1 MAEYK
6 WPEEGKRTHIGK
18 RISRLDGPDKVSGR
32 AKYTF
37 DLNRPGMLFGK
48 VLRSPHAH
56 AKIVS
61 IDLSGA
67 EKLIGKNNI
76 KIIQGPGTEIQW
88 AGDEILVVAA
98 KTEGL
103 AEDAVRAI
111 KVTYEK
117 LPHLVNEQNWDAIP
131 EASRRKPSE
140 NVAGDPAKAFQ
151 AAEVILEGTYG
162 NEVITH
168 CCLESHGLV
177 AEWEDDNH
185 LLVHQSTQSVSANGG
200 EFARALQLPAGNVR
214 IKMEH
219 IGGGFG
225 SKFPVD
231 RWGLE
236 AAKLSKQVGGKPIKL
251 MLERDAE
258 LMVAGSRPSA
268 FAKVKLGAKKDGTL
282 VAWESQAWG
291 SGGVGNF
298 SFANQ
303 LPYVMKIA
311 DRKEVFSVIPTNT
324 GPQRAWRAPNHPQA
338 CLITMAAFED
348 MAARLNMDPLDF
360 FMKNIALTGARANV
374 YRDEFMKAAELIE
387 WKKLWRP
394 RGEGAVGSTKTIK
407 RGLGLSLHTWGGGGH
422 ASDCDLTVHPDGSV
436 EVKMGTQ
443 DLGVGTR
450 TVLAIVAA
458 DTFAIPLNMVK
469 IHIGDNRYPVSGG
482 SGGSTTVGGISAS
495 TRRASVD
502 ALNVLLEKVAPMMN
516 TTPDKLEA
524 VGGKIQEI
532 GKPANAMTWKQAC
545 AKLGTQPLTTR
556 GKNPGK
562 ETLTTGGVGGVQ
574 MADVSVDIETG
585 VVKMNNFVAVQD
597 CGLIIDMKTCESQV
611 FGAMIMGVTYAL
623 YEERVM
629 DDQTGKMLNAN
640 MEFYRLAGLRDI
652 GNFKVHMM
660 TGKGYDERGV
670 IGIGEPP
677 TVSPGAAISN
687 AVANAIGVRVPSIPL
702 TPDRVLAALAQNGA
716 QKGGKAS

>member
-6 WPEEGKRTHIGK
+6 WPEEGKRLHIGK
-18 RISRLDGPDKVSGR
+18 RISRIDGPDKVSGR

-61 IDLSGA
+61 IDLSAA
-67 EKLIGKNNI
+67 EKMPGVKAAR
-76 KIIQGPGTEIQW
+76 IIQGPGTEIHW
-88 AGDEILVVAA
+88 AGDEIAVLAA
-98 KTEGL
+98 ETEAQ

-111 KVTYEK
+111 KVVYEK
-117 LPHLVNEQNWDAIP
+117 LPHFVNEQVKENIPDANL
-131 EASRRKPSE
+131 RRPSE
-140 NVAGDPAKAFQ
+140 AVTGDPAKAF
-151 AAEVILEGTYG
+151 AAADVVLEGTYG
-162 NEVITH
+162 NEIITH
-168 CCLESHGLV
+168 CCLESHGLI
-177 AEWEDDNH
+177 AEWEDEKN
-185 LLVHQSTQSVSANGG
+185 LLVHQSTQSVSANGAQ
-200 EFARALQLPAGNVR
+200 FAQALGIPAGNVR

-231 RWGLE
+231 RWGIE
-236 AAKLSKQVGGKPIKL
+236 AAKLSQQAGGKPIKL

-258 LMVAGSRPSA
+258 LMVAGSRPSI
-268 FAKVKLGAKKDGTL
+268 FAKIKVGAKKDGTL
-282 VAWESQAWG
+282 VAWESDAWG

-298 SFANQ
+298 GFAGQ
-303 LPYVMKIA
+303 LPYVVKIP
-311 DRKEVFSVIPTNT
+311 DRKEKFTVVATNT

-338 CLITMAAFED
+338 CLITMSAFED
-348 MAARLNMDPLDF
+348 LAAELKMDPLDF
-360 FMKNIALTGARANV
+360 FIKNIELAGVRANV
-374 YRDEFMKAAELIE
+374 YRDELMKAAEIIE
-387 WKKLWRP
+387 WKKNWRP
-394 RGEGAVGSTKTIK
+394 RGEGAPGSTKNVK
-407 RGLGLSLHTWGGGGH
+407 RGLGLSIHTWGGGGH
-422 ASDCDLTVHPDGSV
+422 ASDCDLTIHPDGSV

-450 TVLAIVAA
+450 TVLNIVAA
-458 DTFAIPLNMVK
+458 DTLGLPLDAVK
-469 IHIGDNRYPVSGG
+469 VHIGDNRYPVSGG
-482 SGGSTTVGGISAS
+482 SGGSTTVGGVSSS
-495 TRRASVD
+495 TRRAAVD
-502 ALNVLLEKVAPMMN
+502 ALNALFEKIAPTMN

-532 GKPANAMTWKQAC
+532 GKPTNSMTWKQAC

-585 VVKMNNFVAVQD
+585 IVKMNNFVAVQD

-623 YEERVM
+623 YEERIM
-629 DDQTGKMLNAN
+629 DSQTGKVLNPN

-702 TPDRVLAALAQNGA
+702 TPERVLAALANK
-716 QKGGKAS
+716 KGGKG

>member
-348 MAARLNMDPLDF
+348 MAAKLNMDPLDF

-502 ALNVLLEKVAPMMN
+502 ALNVLLEKVAPVMN